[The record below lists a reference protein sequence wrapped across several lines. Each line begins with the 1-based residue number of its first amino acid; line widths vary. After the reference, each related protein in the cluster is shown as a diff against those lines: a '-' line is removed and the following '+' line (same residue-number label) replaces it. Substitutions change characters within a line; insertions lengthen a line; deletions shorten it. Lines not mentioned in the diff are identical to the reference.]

1 MADRTHGSDPAFR
14 QDSTAELIGLEL
26 TRRRNFARYGTV
38 TRFRT
43 MMSDGIE
50 REVIHAQA
58 LARTKA
64 SIRSVDL
71 TIGTAP
77 PLGAGPDGMIMHF
90 LLKSMEAGIDGIAF
104 GPERSRSDLKL
115 GPADRALIATRL
127 SLPNSAHAAHAVAA
141 RLAAEQGVD
150 LSHMLWNGISLGAV
164 KGIAFATL
172 APTYQRTMVYSHFV
186 APICPNPEPVA
197 SKRDVRR
204 FMIGELG
211 AMFRSTAELMMSDLG
226 NRRLRV
232 HADVARMLGPGL
244 MSRYA
249 KSTPRDSV
257 TRTFAEAWRIAVV
270 SGDAGTMGNR
280 LPLDRLTTFELFDR
294 DQGSPSDAWR
304 EKLDRQ
310 ISAGTTRV
318 VLSRGRH
325 SDAARLSFQRKRA
338 RALADI
344 IYQVNAG
351 IPVAELAH
359 PYERPRAPRQRKSE
373 RSHVHA

>member
-1 MADRTHGSDPAFR
+1 MANRRHGSDPAVR
-14 QDSTAELIGLEL
+14 QDRTADLQDNTAELIGWEL
-26 TRRRNFARYGTV
+26 TRRKNLARYGTV
-38 TRFRT
+38 TRLRT

-64 SIRSVDL
+64 PTRSVDL

-90 LLKSMEAGIDGIAF
+90 LLKSMEAGIDGVAF

-115 GPADRALIATRL
+115 GPDDRALIASRL
-127 SLPNSAHAAHAVAA
+127 SLPKSAHAAHIIAD
-141 RLAAEQGVD
+141 RLGAEQGVD

-164 KGIAFATL
+164 KGIAFSTL

-186 APICPNPEPVA
+186 APVCPNPEPVA

-204 FMIGELG
+204 FMLGELG
-211 AMFRSTAELMMSDLG
+211 AMFRSTTELMMSDLM
-226 NRRLRV
+226 NRRPHV
-232 HADVARMLGPGL
+232 HADVARMIGPGL

-249 KSTPRDSV
+249 NSTPRDSV

-270 SGDAGTMGNR
+270 SGDAGTMANR
-280 LPLDRLTTFELFDR
+280 LPPDRLTTFELFDR
-294 DQGSPSDAWR
+294 DQGSPPDAWR

-310 ISAGTTRV
+310 ISAGRTCV
-318 VLSRGRH
+318 VLFRGRH
-325 SDAARLSFQRKRA
+325 SDAARLSFQRRRA
-338 RALADI
+338 RAIADI
-344 IYQVNAG
+344 IDQVNSG

-359 PYERPRAPRQRKSE
+359 PYQRG
-373 RSHVHA
+373 HAA